1 MNPEQ
6 LAIGV
11 KVWVVR
17 RWPHMVPFVQGSFR
31 VVSSGQDIAY
41 VAQRSNAGGAV
52 AGEFFDPCEL
62 YESREAAEE
71 SLEKASSG

>member
-1 MNPEQ
+1 MKPEQ

-17 RWPHMVPFVQGSFR
+17 DWEGAAPFVQGPFL

-41 VAQRSNAGGAV
+41 IARDHEAEGAV
-52 AGEFFDPCEL
+52 AGEFFRVENL
-62 YESREAAEE
+62 YESREAAEA
-71 SLEKASSG
+71 SLEASAG